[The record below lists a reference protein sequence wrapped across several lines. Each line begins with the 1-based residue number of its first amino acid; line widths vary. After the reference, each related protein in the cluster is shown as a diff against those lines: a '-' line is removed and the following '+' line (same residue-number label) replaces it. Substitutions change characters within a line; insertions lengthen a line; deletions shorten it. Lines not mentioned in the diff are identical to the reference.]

1 MKEWVSEGVC
11 TYVCLHVSVLVCLK
25 EREMDFGQTCED
37 IKMMIVG
44 LIMTSRRTWLKHNVN
59 KSKQICPGW
68 LSNLFS
74 AKKPIIMLPILTKWR
89 RISSLQ
95 SKVIQTICRTRRIT
109 DHWSKMHIYLRIN
122 IYNWAEREKP
132 CLEAYLKLAT
142 INLQRI

>member
-37 IKMMIVG
+37 MKMMIVG
-44 LIMTSRRTWLKHNVN
+44 LIMTSRRTWLKNNVN

-68 LSNLFS
+68 LSSLFS

-89 RISSLQ
+89 RISIFSAKQ
-95 SKVIQTICRTRRIT
+95 GHSDNIQDKENHS

-122 IYNWAEREKP
+122 TYN
-132 CLEAYLKLAT
+132 
-142 INLQRI
+142 